1 MSVPDLIVG
10 LMSGTSLD
18 GVDAVLV
25 DFSPATPVLR
35 ATAYLPYP
43 AELRCDLL
51 KLHQPQHNELH
62 QAAMLSQKL
71 ARIYADAVFRTL
83 DNAGIPTTAV
93 RAIGCHG
100 QTIRHQPHLGYTI
113 QINNPALLAKLTSIS
128 VVADFRSRD
137 IAAGGQGAPLV
148 PAFHAALFR
157 DASRHRVIVNIGGI
171 ANLTDLKPGQTTR
184 GFDYGPGNMLLDAW
198 TQRHLGQDYDAGGQW
213 AASGQVL
220 PDLLSRLLGHPFFAE
235 EPPKS
240 CGREQFNLDWLSTF
254 LTDADIPVDVQATL
268 LTLTANATQLAV
280 QRWCGFVDE
289 IYVCGGGAHNSA
301 LLNKLAELMPKVSIS
316 TTDALGLPAD
326 WVEAVAFAWI
336 ARRTMD
342 GLPGNLPEVTGA
354 REERLLGAIYPA

>member
-1 MSVPDLIVG
+1 MVSMPYWW
-10 LMSGTSLD
+10 T
-18 GVDAVLV
+18 
-25 DFSPATPVLR
+25 FSPATPVLR

-113 QINNPALLAKLTSIS
+113 QINNPALLAELTSIS

-171 ANLTDLKPGQTTR
+171 ANLTDLKPGQTT
-184 GFDYGPGNMLLDAW
+184 G
-198 TQRHLGQDYDAGGQW
+198 
-213 AASGQVL
+213 ASITV
-220 PDLLSRLLGHPFFAE
+220 R
-235 EPPKS
+235 
-240 CGREQFNLDWLSTF
+240 
-254 LTDADIPVDVQATL
+254 AT
-268 LTLTANATQLAV
+268 
-280 QRWCGFVDE
+280 C
-289 IYVCGGGAHNSA
+289 C
-301 LLNKLAELMPKVSIS
+301 LMPGRSAIS
-316 TTDALGLPAD
+316 DRIMMLVGNGLPPD
-326 WVEAVAFAWI
+326 KCCP
-336 ARRTMD
+336 TC
-342 GLPGNLPEVTGA
+342 
-354 REERLLGAIYPA
+354 